1 MEALDLHVEDGV
13 GVDVEAA
20 FALDV
25 VGQAHLVVVL
35 GAAHLLQEGGVVLEF
50 DELGELVGVIEP
62 ARADGL
68 GDELG
73 IGRVRFGEEATVR
86 DAVRLVV
93 ELLGGEHVEVF
104 QSVALQDVGMDLG
117 HAVHRVAADH
127 REARHA
133 HLAVPEHGG
142 LAQAILPVGRG
153 AVEVVAPAAAD
164 LLDDHVE
171 AREQLG
177 EGVDGPLLERLGQD
191 RVVGVG
197 DGFRGDIPR
206 LVPLEALLVDED
218 AHELRAAHGRVGIVG
233 VDRDVLG
240 QELPVGAVLA
250 AEGVEHARE
259 ARRHEEVFLLKAQEP
274 SVLTRV
280 VGVED
285 GADGLGFGAMTVR
298 CRVVAA
304 VEGFEV
310 EDLLDGL
317 RAPDAQLV
325 DGLGAIAH
333 HGDVVG
339 YGEHVL
345 GIHGAE
351 AHAPVALILLD
362 MAAEAD
368 ADGLVRAAHLP
379 WVAVGEPF
387 VGGLVLGA
395 VHDLL
400 LEEAV
405 AITHAVAVARDALV
419 RHGVEEAGGEAA
431 QAAIAERRIGLVLL
445 ERVEVA
451 PKLGQA
457 VLHKV
462 MDAKVQQ
469 VVIEQTTDQELD

>member
-1 MEALDLHVEDGV
+1 M
-13 GVDVEAA
+13 
-20 FALDV
+20 
-25 VGQAHLVVVL
+25 
-35 GAAHLLQEGGVVLEF
+35 
-50 DELGELVGVIEP
+50 
-62 ARADGL
+62 
-68 GDELG
+68 
-73 IGRVRFGEEATVR
+73 
-86 DAVRLVV
+86 
-93 ELLGGEHVEVF
+93 
-104 QSVALQDVGMDLG
+104 
-117 HAVHRVAADH
+117 
-127 REARHA
+127 
-133 HLAVPEHGG
+133 
-142 LAQAILPVGRG
+142 
-153 AVEVVAPAAAD
+153 
-164 LLDDHVE
+164 
-171 AREQLG
+171 
-177 EGVDGPLLERLGQD
+177 
-191 RVVGVG
+191 
-197 DGFRGDIPR
+197 
-206 LVPLEALLVDED
+206 
-218 AHELRAAHGRVGIVG
+218 
-233 VDRDVLG
+233 
-240 QELPVGAVLA
+240 
-250 AEGVEHARE
+250 
-259 ARRHEEVFLLKAQEP
+259 
-274 SVLTRV
+274 LTRV

-379 WVAVGEPF
+379 GVAVGEPF

-405 AITHAVAVARDALV
+405 AIAHAVAVARDALV